1 MKNLNELKVEY
12 VEYMNKLNEI
22 EKKIEYVVDENKEI
36 PYDSLF
42 FYFFHPEYE
51 AMKDNDEE
59 WQRRNKDFLQKKFDM
74 YIRSVN
80 KAVETRNKLF
90 EEKYK
95 IESEYYDWLFKNNIS
110 HKEFKELGYIERYKI
125 KWRGWDFSKY
135 VYESMIYSI
144 NLTDE
149 KEVNEIISN
158 MKKVIKMMEDED
170 KDNHGYM
177 SEEYIEYLEI
187 VNNETRHRLDEG
199 CMSTLALDVMEN
211 HCVYNA
217 FKESFKQCIYNI
229 SEMVDRDYL
238 SHVRYMNKQEK

>member
-80 KAVETRNKLF
+80 KITEFCGKKPIADNR
-90 EEKYK
+90 EEV
-95 IESEYYDWLFKNNIS
+95 DLLMQNNAP
-110 HKEFKELGYIERYKI
+110 I
-125 KWRGWDFSKY
+125 KF
-135 VYESMIYSI
+135 
-144 NLTDE
+144 
-149 KEVNEIISN
+149 
-158 MKKVIKMMEDED
+158 
-170 KDNHGYM
+170 
-177 SEEYIEYLEI
+177 
-187 VNNETRHRLDEG
+187 
-199 CMSTLALDVMEN
+199 
-211 HCVYNA
+211 
-217 FKESFKQCIYNI
+217 
-229 SEMVDRDYL
+229 
-238 SHVRYMNKQEK
+238 